1 MIFVTVGT
9 HEQPFNRLIQKVDE
23 LKRDGIIKD
32 DVIIQ
37 TGFSTYEP
45 KYCQW
50 SKLIPYQQM
59 VKNVA
64 DARIVI
70 THGGPAS
77 FIMPLQIGK
86 TPIVV
91 PRQHQYNEHVND
103 HQVEFARNV
112 AQRMGTIIPVEDI
125 NTLGDVIT
133 NYDQIVASMGHGMSS
148 NNAKFNLRPIRQSF
162 KHRSS
167 LSGIPLPLLV
177 RKQSRMKIFK
187 TSCRMN
193 TTFSSKP
200 NVGVIAICHRNGT
213 SSYRSVLWEKAA
225 KENF

>member
-9 HEQPFNRLIQKVDE
+9 HEQPFNRLVKAIDE
-23 LKRDGIIKD
+23 LKRDGIITENI
-32 DVIIQ
+32 IIQ

-59 VKNVA
+59 VKNVE

-91 PRQHQYNEHVND
+91 PRQHEFGEHVND
-103 HQVEFARNV
+103 HQVEFTRNV
-112 AQRMGTIIPVEDI
+112 AKRMGTIIPVEDI
-125 NTLGDVIT
+125 NNLSDVIK
-133 NYDQIVASMGHGMSS
+133 NYDEIVAKMRHGMHS
-148 NNAKFNLRPIRQSF
+148 NNAKFCSELAKLIANIF
-162 KHRSS
+162 E
-167 LSGIPLPLLV
+167 GN
-177 RKQSRMKIFK
+177 RKI
-187 TSCRMN
+187 
-193 TTFSSKP
+193 
-200 NVGVIAICHRNGT
+200 
-213 SSYRSVLWEKAA
+213 
-225 KENF
+225 